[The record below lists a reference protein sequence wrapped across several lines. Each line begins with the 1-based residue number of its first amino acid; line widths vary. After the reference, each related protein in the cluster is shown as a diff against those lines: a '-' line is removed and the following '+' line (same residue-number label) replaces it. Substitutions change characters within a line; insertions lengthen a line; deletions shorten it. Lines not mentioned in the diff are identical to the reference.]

1 MKFAKPIGTATVV
14 VLTALATVLL
24 IYHHSG
30 SSETTTRSY
39 SRPRPP
45 TQPVNMAV
53 RLQDNV
59 MELTSPVLP
68 QDVIDNVRIFF
79 VFLGY
84 PQSGHT
90 ILGALMDAHPNM
102 VISHQYNPC
111 INSHLSNKN
120 HLFNEMYRNSYMNAM
135 DVNGARGQNH
145 NKKNYTAYVANSWQ
159 GKYDKYIHVI
169 GDKGPCELSPDKLDT
184 IHRILQT
191 AVKSIIP
198 VRNPFDLIST
208 GVLYQDTKGLV
219 DVLHRQ
225 LNVSL
230 SKKDQQDAPIVVTRY
245 KLAMK
250 KLWESGNKEAFRSAR
265 YNNPKF
271 VEKVLNNIARRTG
284 RIMEQASMIGWENV
298 LKIHNMDVVNDPLSV
313 VTNICEFFEVRCSQH
328 YSQSFVDKVFN
339 SVSKTREL
347 AVWPSSLR
355 EMLETKVIKKYDIFS
370 RYSFETN

>member
-1 MKFAKPIGTATVV
+1 MKFTKPTSTATIVV
-14 VLTALATVLL
+14 SIALVTVLL
-24 IYHHSG
+24 IFRHSD
-30 SSETTTRSY
+30 SSETTRSY
-39 SRPRPP
+39 YFRPRPS
-45 TQPVNMAV
+45 TLPVNMAV
-53 RLQDNV
+53 RFNV

-79 VFLGY
+79 VFLDY
-84 PQSGHT
+84 PRSGHT

-111 INSHLSNKN
+111 INSRLSNKN

-169 GDKGPCELSPDKLDT
+169 GDKGPCELSPDKLET
-184 IHRILQT
+184 IHRTLQT

-219 DVLHRQ
+219 DVLHRK

-230 SKKDQQDAPIVVTRY
+230 SKKDQLDAPIVVTRY

-250 KLWESGNKEAFRSAR
+250 ELQEIGNKEAFQNAR
-265 YNNPKF
+265 YDNPKF
-271 VEKVLNNIARRTG
+271 IEKVLNSIAGRTG

-313 VTNICEFFEVRCSQH
+313 VTNMCEFFEVRCSQH

-347 AVWPSSLR
+347 IVWPPSLR
-355 EMLETKVIKKYDIFS
+355 EMLETKVIKKYDMFS
-370 RYSFETN
+370 RYSFEAD